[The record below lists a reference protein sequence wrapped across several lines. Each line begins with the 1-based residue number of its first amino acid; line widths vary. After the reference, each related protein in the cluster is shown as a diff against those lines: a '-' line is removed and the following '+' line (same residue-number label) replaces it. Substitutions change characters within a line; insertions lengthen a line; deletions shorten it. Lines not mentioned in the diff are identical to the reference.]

1 MVMLMISM
9 YFQKKQLFLIK
20 FPINIKKYEK
30 TIYWNDNRLNFNLFK
45 RKKHKVIF
53 SKKIVKNKTKFLVTS
68 KNGQLARTIISILK
82 INCYQKL

>member
-1 MVMLMISM
+1 MIYIPEGYAHGFYVLS
-9 YFQKKQLFLIK
+9 KKQLFLIK

-53 SKKIVKNKTKFLVTS
+53 QKIVKIK
-68 KNGQLARTIISILK
+68 
-82 INCYQKL
+82 QKL